1 MLKGPQFLQK
11 PTHQIKW
18 RYVMNIMLFALNNS
32 LLGNLLQ
39 DGPFPGIGSFQNNYF
54 FSGGIGLWL
63 FFLLLAIVSVALIS
77 YETQKRN
84 VNAPGLKIGAY
95 IALALLLP
103 SLLFKFT
110 VTEQQVYEYYEIKY
124 QIGNLELY
132 QEGNWIDT
140 VAALEYTLENT
151 YPPLTSYLEVIML
164 LGILGGL
171 GGLSLVITFYII
183 YQGEGGRMPQMAGQ
197 RGGYQGT
204 YAPPP
209 PPLAPPPPAASR
221 GKASVPRR
229 ANKTKASAW
238 LVTRNGKNYQLFVGE
253 TVIGRSSKCD
263 IQIIGDTTL
272 SKRHA
277 KFIEKNGRF
286 KLHDLAST
294 NGVKIN
300 GKRLRQPVLLAA
312 DDQIQLGDDTF
323 LKFVTS

>member
-1 MLKGPQFLQK
+1 MNTIFFALTNSLFGKFLQ
-11 PTHQIKW
+11 
-18 RYVMNIMLFALNNS
+18 S
-32 LLGNLLQ
+32 
-39 DGPFPGIGSFQNNYF
+39 GPFPGIGSFQNNYF

-63 FFLLLAIVSVALIS
+63 FFLLLTIASLALIS
-77 YETQKRN
+77 YETQRRN
-84 VNAPGLKIGAY
+84 VSAPGLKVGIY
-95 IALALLLP
+95 IALALLIP
-103 SLLFKFT
+103 SMLFRFM
-110 VTEQQVYEYYEIKY
+110 VTEQQVYEYYEIEY
-124 QIGNLELY
+124 QIANLELY
-132 QEGNWIDT
+132 QEGDWIDT
-140 VAALEYTLENT
+140 VAALQYTLENA
-151 YPPLTSYLEVIML
+151 YPPLTGYLEVIML
-164 LGILGGL
+164 LGVLGGL
-171 GGLSLVITFYII
+171 GAVSLVITFYII
-183 YQGEGGRMPQMAGQ
+183 YQGQGGSIPQAQ
-197 RGGYQGT
+197 VPGGYGGERT

-209 PPLAPPPPAASR
+209 PPVSAQPPPASR
-221 GKASVPRR
+221 GRASAPRH

-238 LVTRNGKNYQLFVGE
+238 LVTQNGKNYQLFMGE
-253 TVIGRSSKCD
+253 TIIGRSSKCD

>member
-1 MLKGPQFLQK
+1 
-11 PTHQIKW
+11 
-18 RYVMNIMLFALNNS
+18 MNIILFSLNSS
-32 LLGNLLQ
+32 LLGKLLQ
-39 DGPFPGIGSFQNNYF
+39 AGPFPGIGSFQNNYF

-63 FFLLLAIVSVALIS
+63 FFLLLAIVSIALIS
-77 YETQKRN
+77 YETQRRG

-110 VTEQQVYEYYEIKY
+110 VTEQQVYEYYEIQY

-140 VAALEYTLENT
+140 VAALQYTLENV
-151 YPPLTSYLEVIML
+151 YPPLTGYLEIIML
-164 LGILGGL
+164 LGVLGGL
-171 GGLSLVITFYII
+171 GALSLVITFYII
-183 YQGEGGRMPQMAGQ
+183 YQGEGGRVPPMVHGEEYGE
-197 RGGYQGT
+197 RT
-204 YAPPP
+204 YAPPQ
-209 PPLAPPPPAASR
+209 PLMPPPPPQQAAR
-221 GKASVPRR
+221 GRASAPRH
-229 ANKTKASAW
+229 ANKTKANAW
-238 LVTRNGKNYQLFVGE
+238 LVTRNGKNYQLFAGE
-253 TVIGRSSKCD
+253 TIIGRSSKCD

-272 SKRHA
+272 SKQHA
-277 KFIEKNGRF
+277 KFIEKGGRF